1 MKVEPRTMPLPEDER
16 GFEDRRDAGRRLA
29 ANLVKYASEPDL
41 LVLALP
47 RGGVPVAY
55 EVAEAL
61 AAPLDVFLVR
71 KLGVPGHGELAMGAI
86 ASGGIRVLNED
97 VIRSLRLDEEAID
110 AVTAREWRTLRER
123 ELSYRGERSR
133 SSVQGCTV
141 ILVDDGMAT
150 GASMRAAVQALKE
163 EHPKRLVAAV
173 PVAPLGTCEA
183 IRAEVDEVVCALTPP
198 AFYGVGRWYEAFLQT
213 TDEEV
218 RELLRRTMR
227 REVSREIR
235 TDPTI
240 VRNARDNRP

>member
-1 MKVEPRTMPLPEDER
+1 
-16 GFEDRRDAGRRLA
+16 
-29 ANLVKYASEPDL
+29 
-41 LVLALP
+41 
-47 RGGVPVAY
+47 
-55 EVAEAL
+55 
-61 AAPLDVFLVR
+61 
-71 KLGVPGHGELAMGAI
+71 MGAI